1 MGYSKTR
8 LSNLS
13 VQVAR
18 QKPIRY
24 STNTIRQRP
33 SSATNRVVEAGT
45 HTALLNLVGPIA
57 AGECDY
63 AHDVVLLLSYCVVVA
78 GPTKVASGM

>member
-13 VQVAR
+13 AQVAR

-24 STNTIRQRP
+24 STNIIRQRP

-45 HTALLNLVGPIA
+45 HTALLNIVGPIDA
-57 AGECDY
+57 RDCEY
-63 AHDVVLLLSYCVVVA
+63 AHDVVFVIKFV
-78 GPTKVASGM
+78 K